1 MREDL
6 RNRLREVEERIAAA
20 CAKAGRSADSVTLIA
35 VTKTI
40 PADTILDAI
49 DAGVRHIGENRVQ
62 EARQKFGALPQ
73 GVVRH
78 LIGHL
83 QTNKS
88 RHAAGLFDWIHSLDS
103 LRLAESLGRR
113 AAREGKSVRCLVQ
126 VNASREPT
134 KHGLDPDELL
144 PFLAEVGKVPGVEV
158 RGLMTM
164 APHTDDEAAIRRAF
178 TTLRSLFEAAQ
189 REGFPGVTM
198 EHLSMGMSGDFEIAI
213 EEGATMVRIGS
224 AIFGPRGVE
233 GDRRGG

>member
-1 MREDL
+1 MRDDL
-6 RNRLREVEERIAAA
+6 RKRLQEVGDRIAAA
-20 CAKAGRSADSVTLIA
+20 CERAGRSADSITLIA

-40 PADTILDAI
+40 PAADILDAI

-62 EARQKFGALPQ
+62 EAQKKFPELPA

-88 RHAAGLFDWIHSLDS
+88 RHAVGLFDWIHSLDS
-103 LRLAESLGRR
+103 LRLAESLGKR
-113 AAREGKSVRCLVQ
+113 AAQEGRSVRCLVQ

-134 KHGLDPDELL
+134 KYGLDPDELL
-144 PFLAEVGKVPGVEV
+144 SFLAQVGTVPGIEV
-158 RGLMTM
+158 RGLMAM
-164 APHTDDEAAIRRAF
+164 APHTDDEVAIRRAF
-178 TTLRSLFEAAQ
+178 VETRSLFEAAR
-189 REGFPGVTM
+189 REAFPGVTL